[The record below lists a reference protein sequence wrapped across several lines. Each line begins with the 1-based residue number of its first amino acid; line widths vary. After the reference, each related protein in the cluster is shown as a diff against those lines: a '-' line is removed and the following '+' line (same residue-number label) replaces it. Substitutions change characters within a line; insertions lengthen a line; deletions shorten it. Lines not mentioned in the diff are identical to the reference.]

1 MKNYFNTNYQGKES
15 TVLEDTIAEEQTH
28 IDIQQRKYDQQF
40 IVWERMYCWKAGDDT
55 YLPETQDE
63 FRAKIPPYAR
73 HKLWVPVTVCRKK
86 SEAVDYCRDRFGR
99 NCFKDNDKVKVA
111 FT

>member
-1 MKNYFNTNYQGKES
+1 MKIRLQKNRHTLTYNNVS
-15 TVLEDTIAEEQTH
+15 TTSSLLCGNACI
-28 IDIQQRKYDQQF
+28 
-40 IVWERMYCWKAGDDT
+40 AGDNT
-55 YLPETQDE
+55 YVPETE
-63 FRAKIPPYAR
+63 EEKIPPYAL
-73 HKLWVPVTVCRKK
+73 HKRWVPVTVCRKK

>member
-1 MKNYFNTNYQGKES
+1 MSCNNLIYLGKES
-15 TVLEDTIAEEQTH
+15 TVLEDKIAEEQTH

-40 IVWERMYCWKAGDDT
+40 IVWERMYCWKAGDNT
-55 YLPETQDE
+55 YVPETEDE
-63 FRAKIPPYAR
+63 KIPPYAL
-73 HKLWVPVTVCRKK
+73 HKRWVPVTVCRKK